1 MARVGRFARGG
12 TGGSNLSQLIY
23 DLMRS
28 QMTRQANA
36 IVDAYMNQYDY
47 RGMGVPSRDYVL
59 SFLRE
64 YLGNSWITQADRDQ
78 INQNIQRINEEENRR
93 IETGFLNAINEDPND
108 ISSVKDYIDFLRE
121 QITDAESPNLASEAK
136 SKLFNALGTLV
147 DRVGNNYK
155 SGLIDADTFNA
166 QTQEA
171 LDEYERGSSQHRQI
185 LTKVVT
191 SRYDAEFSQ
200 QNMLLSNA
208 TAKGS
213 DAYLA
218 QLRLFKKWAAGQ
230 VAVMAAE
237 GLAQV
242 NENGDVISGI
252 DAALDAQTR
261 LNDASQKIKDAGAIA
276 AKEAATRRLNSM
288 NADANSFLKQ
298 VNQVLGSNYGTL
310 QAFAANQIDVNRFYS
325 SAPAS
330 VRGTDG
336 FMNRDKF
343 VSFMFGSGN
352 SLMQAAKAA
361 GVAQYKELNKL
372 SKSYGRNTLV
382 DDAAILFAE
391 WSDKTAATNGEA
403 IENTKILDQTIA
415 EYRNLLAQ
423 YGNAINPAELAV
435 HNNTISYLE
444 QAREGKIPQVDGM
457 TAWDLANP
465 YSQEYN
471 PATGQYSSTFEGVL
485 NLAGGDAAT
494 AKEIENGKILSAY
507 IGPDGK
513 WKYGAAVAPDST
525 EALSYLDISSGK
537 KKFIGVTGTRIVGLD
552 PADDTKTID
561 KGTVYN
567 LGNGDF
573 MIRGVDGTLYK
584 RNYDPFSGQEITYND
599 FKAKYTQRRA
609 VSDTT
614 GASQVVQS
622 PEYVVGGLNIDK
634 ADPNVTDPKDA
645 LTSGLDKRIEDLRGL
660 GGKGIYGVSPDAI
673 DRIIS
678 REVETAVGAF
688 GNSPYSKLITDKYGS
703 SILAAPST
711 RGVSLALP
719 PSMRDNYRADALTS
733 YAFRNTPISQVF
745 TPEQRQLA
753 QNQFRAGER
762 APLGITPISKGV
774 TPVKGIGAGKT
785 PTAPIKL

>member
-47 RGMGVPSRDYVL
+47 RGMGVPSRDYVI
-59 SFLRE
+59 SYLRE
-64 YLGNSWITQADRDQ
+64 YLNNSWITQADRDQ
-78 INQNIQRINEEENRR
+78 ISQNIQRINEEENKR
-93 IETGFLNAINEDPND
+93 IETAFINAINENPND
-108 ISSVKDYIDFLRE
+108 IESVREYIGFLRGQME
-121 QITDAESPNLASEAK
+121 DAESPNLQSEAR

-147 DRVGNNYK
+147 DRVGTNYK
-155 SGLIDADTFNA
+155 NGLIDAETFNA

-171 LDEYERGSSQHRQI
+171 LDEYDRGSPQHRQI

-191 SRYDAEFSQ
+191 SRYDAEFAQ

-208 TAKGS
+208 SAKGS

-218 QLRLFKKWAAGQ
+218 QLRLFKQWAANQ
-230 VAVMAAE
+230 VSVMAAE

-242 NENGDVISGI
+242 NENGDVVSGI
-252 DAALDAQTR
+252 DAALDAQNR

-276 AKEAATRRLNSM
+276 AKEAATKRLNSM
-288 NADANSFLKQ
+288 NADANKFLNQ

-325 SAPAS
+325 AAPAS

-361 GVAQYKELNKL
+361 GSAQYKELNKL
-372 SKSYGRNTLV
+372 SKAYGRNTLV
-382 DDAAILFAE
+382 DDAAILFSE

-403 IENTKILDQTIA
+403 VENTKILDQTIA
-415 EYRNLLAQ
+415 EYKNIISK
-423 YGNAINPAELAV
+423 YGGSINPTELEV
-435 HNNTISYLE
+435 HKNTLAYLE
-444 QAREGKIPQVDGM
+444 QARDGKIPEVDGL

-471 PATGQYSSTFEGVL
+471 PATGQYSSAFEGVL

-494 AKEIENGKILSAY
+494 AKEIEGGKIISAY

-513 WKYGAAVAPDST
+513 WKYGAAVDPDSDD
-525 EALSYLDISSGK
+525 ALSYLDISTGK
-537 KKFIGVTGTRIVGLD
+537 KKFIGVTGATIVGLD
-552 PADDTKTID
+552 PADDTKTIA
-561 KGTVYN
+561 KGIIYN

-573 MIRGVDGTLYK
+573 IIRGVDGALYK
-584 RNYDPFSGQEITYND
+584 RNYDPFSGQVITYND

-614 GASQVVQS
+614 GASQVVQA
-622 PEYVVGGLNIDK
+622 PEYVVDGLNIDK
-634 ADPNVTDPKDA
+634 ADPNVVDPKDA
-645 LTSGLDKRIEDLRGL
+645 LTSGLDKRIADLRALPGA
-660 GGKGIYGVSPDAI
+660 SPDAI

-678 REVETAVGAF
+678 KEVESSVAAF
-688 GNSPYSKLITDKYGS
+688 GTSPYSKIVTDKYGS
-703 SILAAPST
+703 TILAAPST
-711 RGVSLALP
+711 RGATLALP
-719 PSMRDNYRADALTS
+719 PSMRDNYRADQLAS

-745 TPEQRQLA
+745 TQQQKQESF
-753 QNQFRAGER
+753 NQYRADER
-762 APLGITPISKGV
+762 APLGIVPAAKTSSVGGV
-774 TPVKGIGAGKT
+774 GGPRGVGK
-785 PTAPIKL
+785 IEL

>member
-47 RGMGVPSRDYVL
+47 RGTGVPSRDYAI

-64 YLGNSWITQADRDQ
+64 YLSNSWITQADRDQ
-78 INQNIQRINEEENRR
+78 ISQNIQRINEEENKR
-93 IETGFLNAINEDPND
+93 IETGFIDAINANPSD
-108 ISSVKDYIDFLRE
+108 IESVRNYIRFLRE
-121 QITDAESPNLASEAK
+121 QISGGDSPNLQSEARA
-136 SKLFNALGTLV
+136 KLFNALGTLA
-147 DRVGNNYK
+147 DRVGENYK
-155 SGLIDADTFNA
+155 NGLIDADTFNA

-171 LDEYERGSSQHRQI
+171 LDEYDRGSPQHRQI

-208 TAKGS
+208 SAKGS

-218 QLRLFKKWAAGQ
+218 QLRLFKNWAGNQ
-230 VAVMAAE
+230 VTIMAAE

-242 NENGDVISGI
+242 NENGDVVSGI
-252 DAALDAQTR
+252 DAALDAQNR

-276 AKEAATRRLNSM
+276 AQEAATKRLNNM
-288 NADANSFLKQ
+288 NADSSKFLKQ

-330 VRGTDG
+330 AKGTDG
-336 FMNRDKF
+336 FMSRDKF
-343 VSFMFGSGN
+343 VNFMFGNTN
-352 SLMQAAKAA
+352 SLMEAAKAA
-361 GVAQYKELNKL
+361 KSPQYKELNKL
-372 SKSYGRNTLV
+372 SKAYGRNTLV

-391 WSDKTAATNGEA
+391 WSNQTAVTNGEA
-403 IENTKILDQTIA
+403 IENTKILDKTIA
-415 EYRNLLAQ
+415 EYKNLLAQ
-423 YGNAINPAELAV
+423 YGASINPTELQV
-435 HNNTISYLE
+435 HENTLSYLE
-444 QAREGKIPQVDGM
+444 QAREGKIPEIDGL

-494 AKEIENGKILSAY
+494 AKEIESGKILSAY
-507 IGPDGK
+507 IGPDGR
-513 WKYGAAVAPDST
+513 WNYGAAVSQDSR
-525 EALSYLDISSGK
+525 EAFTYLDLSSGK
-537 KKFIGVTGTRIVGLD
+537 KKLIGVTGTTISGLD
-552 PADDTKTID
+552 PADDTKSIE
-561 KGTVYN
+561 KGTIYN

-573 MIRGVDGTLYK
+573 IIRGLDGTLYK
-584 RNYDPFSGQEITYND
+584 RNYDPFSGQVITYND

-614 GASQVVQS
+614 GANQVVQT
-622 PEYVVGGLNIDK
+622 PEYVVGDLEIAGS
-634 ADPNVTDPKDA
+634 DPNVVDAKDA
-645 LTSGLDKRIEDLRGL
+645 ITSGLDKRIDDLRRLPGA
-660 GGKGIYGVSPDAI
+660 SPDTI

-678 REVETAVGAF
+678 KEIETSLGALGTSKDF
-688 GNSPYSKLITDKYGS
+688 NAISTKYSG

-711 RGVSLALP
+711 RGGSLALP
-719 PSMRDNYRADALTS
+719 PSMRDNYRADELTS
-733 YAFRNTPISQVF
+733 YAFRNTPIAGMF
-745 TPEQRQLA
+745 TPEQKQ
-753 QNQFRAGER
+753 QSFNQYRADER
-762 APLGITPISKGV
+762 NPLGILPASSGV
-774 TPVKGIGAGKT
+774 TPVKGIGGRT
-785 PTAPIKL
+785 STSPIKQ

>member
-64 YLGNSWITQADRDQ
+64 YLNNSWITQADRDQ
-78 INQNIQRINEEENRR
+78 ISQNIQRINEEENKR
-93 IETGFLNAINEDPND
+93 IETGFVNAINENPND
-108 ISSVKDYIDFLRE
+108 IESVREYISFLRGQME
-121 QITDAESPNLASEAK
+121 DAGSPNLQSEAR

-155 SGLIDADTFNA
+155 NGLIDAETFNA

-171 LDEYERGSSQHRQI
+171 LDEYDRGSPQHRQI

-191 SRYDAEFSQ
+191 SRYDAEFAQ

-208 TAKGS
+208 SAKGS

-218 QLRLFKKWAAGQ
+218 QLRLFKQWAANQ
-230 VAVMAAE
+230 VSVMAAE

-242 NENGDVISGI
+242 NENGDVVSGI
-252 DAALDAQTR
+252 DAALDAQNR

-276 AKEAATRRLNSM
+276 AKEAATKRLNSM
-288 NADANSFLKQ
+288 NADANKFLKQ

-325 SAPAS
+325 AAPAS

-336 FMNRDKF
+336 FMGRDKF

-361 GVAQYKELNKL
+361 GSAQYKELNKL
-372 SKSYGRNTLV
+372 SKAYGRNTLV
-382 DDAAILFAE
+382 DDAAILFSE

-403 IENTKILDQTIA
+403 VENTKILDQTIA
-415 EYRNLLAQ
+415 EYKNIISK
-423 YGNAINPAELAV
+423 YGGSINPTELEV
-435 HNNTISYLE
+435 HKNTLAYLE
-444 QAREGKIPQVDGM
+444 QAREGKIPEVDGL

-471 PATGQYSSTFEGVL
+471 PATGQYSSAFEGVL

-494 AKEIENGKILSAY
+494 AKEIEGGKIISAY

-513 WKYGAAVAPDST
+513 WKYGAAVNPDSND
-525 EALSYLDISSGK
+525 ALSYLDISTGK
-537 KKFIGVTGTRIVGLD
+537 KKFIGVTGATIVGLD
-552 PADDTKTID
+552 PADDTKTVE
-561 KGTVYN
+561 KGIVYN

-573 MIRGVDGTLYK
+573 IIRGMDGTLYK
-584 RNYDPFSGQEITYND
+584 RNYDPFSGQVITYND

-614 GASQVVQS
+614 GASQVVQA

-634 ADPNVTDPKDA
+634 ADPNVVDPKDA
-645 LTSGLDKRIEDLRGL
+645 LTSGLDKRIADLRALPGA
-660 GGKGIYGVSPDAI
+660 SPDAI
-673 DRIIS
+673 DRLVS
-678 REVETAVGAF
+678 KEVESSVAAF
-688 GNSPYSKLITDKYGS
+688 GTSPYSKLVTDKYGS
-703 SILAAPST
+703 AILAAPAT
-711 RGVSLALP
+711 RGATLALP
-719 PSMRDNYRADALTS
+719 PSMRDNYRADQLAS

-745 TPEQRQLA
+745 TPQQKQESF
-753 QNQFRAGER
+753 NQYRAGER
-762 APLGITPISKGV
+762 APLGIIPATKTSSVGGV
-774 TPVKGIGAGKT
+774 GGPRGVGT
-785 PTAPIKL
+785 IKL

>member
-1 MARVGRFARGG
+1 
-12 TGGSNLSQLIY
+12 
-23 DLMRS
+23 
-28 QMTRQANA
+28 MTRQANA
-36 IVDAYMNQYDY
+36 IVDAYMNQYDF
-47 RGMGVPSRDYVL
+47 RGMGVPSKDYVI
-59 SFLRE
+59 SFLRD

-78 INQNIQRINEEENRR
+78 ISQNIQRITEEENKR
-93 IETGFLNAINEDPND
+93 IENSFVDRINADPTD
-108 ISSVKDYIDFLRE
+108 TESVRDYIAFLRE
-121 QITDAESPNLASEAK
+121 QADSAESPNLASEAK
-136 SKLFNALGTLV
+136 AKLFSAMGTLV
-147 DRVGNNYK
+147 DRIGEKYK
-155 SGLIDADTFNA
+155 GGLIDGETYAA

-171 LDEYERGSSQHRQI
+171 LDEYEKGSGQHRQI

-191 SRYDAEFSQ
+191 YRYDAEFKQ
-200 QNMLLSNA
+200 QNQLLSNA
-208 TAKGS
+208 AADGS

-218 QLRLFKKWAAGQ
+218 QLRVFRQWANGQ
-230 VAVMAAE
+230 VALMAAE

-242 NENGDVISGI
+242 NENGDVVSGI

-261 LNDASQKIKDAGAIA
+261 INDASTKIKEAGAIA
-276 AKEAATRRLNSM
+276 AKEAATQRLNSM
-288 NADANSFLKQ
+288 NKDANKFLKQ

-325 SAPAS
+325 AAPSS

-391 WSDKTAATNGEA
+391 WSDKTGATNGEA

-415 EYRNLLAQ
+415 EYNNLIAQ
-423 YGNAINPAELAV
+423 YGNQINPAELEI
-435 HNNTISYLE
+435 HKNTLNYLQ
-444 QAREGKIPQVDGM
+444 QARDGKIPEIDGM

-471 PATGQYSSTFEGVL
+471 PATGQYSSTFNAVL
-485 NLAGGDAAT
+485 SLAGGDAAT
-494 AKEIENGKILSAY
+494 AKEIESGKILSAY

-513 WKYGAAVAPDST
+513 WKYGAAVSPDSN
-525 EALSYLDISSGK
+525 EALSYLDISTGK
-537 KKFIGVTGTRIVGLD
+537 KKFIGVTGTQIVGLD
-552 PADDTKTID
+552 PADDTKTIT

-573 MIRGVDGTLYK
+573 MIRGVDGTLYQ
-584 RNYDPFSGQEITYND
+584 RNYDPFSGQQITYND
-599 FKAKYTQRRA
+599 FKAKYTQRLA

-622 PEYVVGGLNIDK
+622 PQFVVGSLNIDK
-634 ADPNVTDPKDA
+634 ADPKVVDPKDA
-645 LTSGLDKRIEDLRGL
+645 LTSGLDKRITELRSLTGT
-660 GGKGIYGVSPDAI
+660 SPDAI

-678 REVETAVGAF
+678 REVETSVGAF
-688 GNSPYSKLITDKYGS
+688 NGSPYSKIVIDKYGS

-711 RGVSLALP
+711 GVRSIAPL
-719 PSMRDNYRADALTS
+719 PSMRDNYRADQLTS

-745 TPEQRQLA
+745 TPEQKQ
-753 QNQFRAGER
+753 QSFNEYRAGER
-762 APLGITPISKGV
+762 APLGILPAPSGV
-774 TPVKGIGAGKT
+774 SPVKGIGGKT
-785 PTAPIKL
+785 PNSPIKL

>member
-12 TGGSNLSQLIY
+12 TGGSNLSQLVY

-36 IVDAYMNQYDY
+36 IVDAYMNQYDF
-47 RGMGVPSRDYVL
+47 RGMGVPTRDYVI
-59 SFLRE
+59 SYLRE

-78 INQNIQRINEEENRR
+78 INQNIQRINEEENER
-93 IETGFLNAINEDPND
+93 IETGFINAINADPTD
-108 ISSVKDYIDFLRE
+108 TESVKDYIAFLRE
-121 QITDAESPNLASEAK
+121 QADGAESPNLQSEAR

-147 DRVGNNYK
+147 DRVGEKYK
-155 SGLIDADTFNA
+155 GGLIDGETFAA

-171 LDEYERGSSQHRQI
+171 LNEYEKGSSQHRQI

-191 SRYDAEFSQ
+191 SKYDAEFKQ
-200 QNMLLSNA
+200 QNQVLSNA
-208 TAKGS
+208 AADGS

-218 QLRLFKKWAAGQ
+218 QLRVFRKWAANQ
-230 VAVMAAE
+230 VTAMAAE

-242 NENGDVISGI
+242 NENGDVVSGI

-261 LNDASQKIKDAGAIA
+261 LNDVSQKIKDAGAIA
-276 AKEAATRRLNSM
+276 AKEAATKRLNTM
-288 NADANSFLKQ
+288 NKDANEFLKQ

-310 QAFAANQIDVNRFYS
+310 QAFAGNQIDVNRFYS
-325 SAPAS
+325 AAPAS

-372 SKSYGRNTLV
+372 SKGYGRNTLV

-391 WSDKTAATNGEA
+391 WSDKTAVTNGEA
-403 IENTKILDQTIA
+403 VENTKVLDQTIA
-415 EYRNLLAQ
+415 EYKNLLAQ
-423 YGNAINPAELAV
+423 YGSSINPTELQV
-435 HNNTISYLE
+435 HQNTLSYLE
-444 QAREGKIPQVDGM
+444 QAREGKIPEIDGL

-465 YSQEYN
+465 YSQQYD
-471 PATGQYSSTFEGVL
+471 PATGQYNSTFEGVL

-513 WKYGAAVAPDST
+513 WKYGAAVNPDST
-525 EALSYLDISSGK
+525 DALSYLDISTGK
-537 KKFIGVTGTRIVGLD
+537 KKFIGVTGTAIVGLD
-552 PADDTKTID
+552 PADDTKTVD
-561 KGTVYN
+561 KGTIYN

-573 MIRGVDGTLYK
+573 IIRGLDGTLYK
-584 RNYDPFSGQEITYND
+584 RNYDPFSGQVITYND

-622 PEYVVGGLNIDK
+622 PEYVVGNLQINKG
-634 ADPNVTDPKDA
+634 DPNVIQVKDA
-645 LTSGLDKRIEDLRGL
+645 LTSGLDKRIEDIRNNTD
-660 GGKGIYGVSPDAI
+660 ITPDAI
-673 DRIIS
+673 DRIVS
-678 REVETAVGAF
+678 REIETAVGAF
-688 GNSPYSKLITDKYGS
+688 GTSPYAKLITDKYGS
-703 SILAAPST
+703 SILGVPST
-711 RGVSLALP
+711 RGGSIALP
-719 PSMRDNYRADALTS
+719 PSMRDNYRADELTS
-733 YAFRNTPISQVF
+733 YAFRNTPIAGMF
-745 TPEQRQLA
+745 TPEQKQ
-753 QNQFRAGER
+753 QSFNQYRADER
-762 APLGITPISKGV
+762 NPLGILPASSGV
-774 TPVKGIGAGKT
+774 TPVKGIGGRT
-785 PTAPIKL
+785 SVNPIKR